1 MIYILL
7 YQILASAI
15 HEKMYKSHAK
25 TINLIHQLQYGMI
38 KSLDGSYPVLE
49 YYLKLLTPET
59 TELLGSTTNKITKH
73 ENGENIS
80 HQY

>member
-1 MIYILL
+1 
-7 YQILASAI
+7 
-15 HEKMYKSHAK
+15 
-25 TINLIHQLQYGMI
+25 MI